1 MGRSGAAFIEYHIL
15 RQNTTKKPCRFQRK
29 TTGLLCVKSWNLL
42 VDLRE
47 AFQLG
52 RAVGAA
58 DGLDGDLALAV
69 GADLGG
75 RLCGGLVLG
84 FLLAEQGVEGL
95 QDQEQ
100 HERHNIAKRARKLKR
115 FRSVSLRPDERRS
128 TAPSP
133 RRWT

>member
-1 MGRSGAAFIEYHIL
+1 MTPSIRPDGGGRFCIL
-15 RQNTTKKPCRFQRK
+15 KNRS
-29 TTGLLCVKSWNLL
+29 V

-75 RLCGGLVLG
+75 RLCGSLVLG

-100 HERHNIAKRARKLKR
+100 HECHDEEVAGTQE
-115 FRSVSLRPDERRS
+115 VSFGFAQ
-128 TAPSP
+128 T
-133 RRWT
+133 